1 LGYST
6 TLSSSYFH
14 PSPQARFHASRT
26 HAAREQDF
34 HTPQAHPYMDWLEPQ
49 VLGART
55 SQSEEPLPFLF
66 AAVGMH
72 SFRTGFHVPLV
83 QMAALK

>member
-1 LGYST
+1 
-6 TLSSSYFH
+6 
-14 PSPQARFHASRT
+14 
-26 HAAREQDF
+26 
-34 HTPQAHPYMDWLEPQ
+34 MDWLEPQ